1 MAQLP
6 TRENLQH
13 LAYIEN
19 KNLPDMQV
27 SRKIRSHQK
36 KISQQKQS

>member
-6 TRENLQH
+6 TRENLH

-19 KNLPDMQV
+19 KNLLDMQV
-27 SRKIRSHQK
+27 SRKLQSHQK